1 MNIQGQAHQAAEAA
15 AKTDFMNVN
24 TDNVA
29 WTEICPGAFVK
40 VLSVDENTNCV
51 DTLVKFEPN
60 FSFNRHR
67 HLSQA
72 VAYVI
77 KGEIRDVVSGE
88 VCGQGTWINDPA
100 GTVHQE
106 AAGSE
111 GFVLYA
117 GLRSDTPKLVE
128 VLDDDDNVI
137 QEVTVADYKAIY
149 DNQ

>member
-1 MNIQGQAHQAAEAA
+1 
-15 AKTDFMNVN
+15 MNVQREAPQATEKVSPN
-24 TDNVA
+24 YNVDDVA
-29 WTEICPGAFVK
+29 WTEICSGAFVK
-40 VLSVDENTNCV
+40 VLAVDEENNCV
-51 DTLVKFEPN
+51 DSLTKFEPN
-60 FSFNRHR
+60 FTFYRHR

-77 KGEIRDVVSGE
+77 EGEIKDVVSGE
-88 VCGQGTWINDPA
+88 VCSKGTWISNEP

-106 AAGSE
+106 SSGKD

-117 GLRSDTPKLVE
+117 SLRSDTPNLVE

-137 QEVTVADYKAIY
+137 QLVTVADYKAIL